1 MLLTS
6 RVAEEFRRRLSLDLP
21 WTTILKVIAAAALVW
36 LWLQLV
42 QLVLVLVVAVL
53 LAVTLDPVMEWFERR
68 GWPRWRA
75 ALLIFLAL
83 LAAIGGFGWLAWNSV
98 SDQAALA
105 GKHLAHV
112 QQDVLDKVPQWIQD
126 AVGDAGSGEGLSG
139 NVTAWVL
146 GVGRSAVSALV
157 VSVLGLILTMYLVI
171 EAQTTRDWVMA
182 FVPKDK
188 RGRARQTLEEAQR
201 VVFAYVAGN
210 VLTSVL
216 AGLFVFVLLTIAT
229 VPSALLLALIAAL
242 FDFVPVLGFIVSGI
256 FAVAMALI
264 VSPTTALIVGGLYV
278 CYHLLENYVLSPWAY
293 GDRLKLSNVAVIL
306 AFAVGATLAGVIGA
320 LIALPIAAAYPAIE
334 RIWLRDALPPE
345 TVGEHRAIETKGA

>member
-75 ALLIFLAL
+75 ALLIFAAL

-105 GKHLAHV
+105 GKHLSHI
-112 QQDVLDKVPQWIQD
+112 QQDVVDRVPQWIQD
-126 AVGDAGSGEGLSG
+126 AVGGAGNGEGLSG

-157 VSVLGLILTMYLVI
+157 VSVLGLILTMYLSSRAGDPRLGDGVRP
-171 EAQTTRDWVMA
+171 EGQARPRQADA
-182 FVPKDK
+182 
-188 RGRARQTLEEAQR
+188 RGSAACRVRVRRRERADVGACRAVRLRPADDCQGALGFAPRAHRRAVRLRPRARIHRLGDLRGGDGAHR
-201 VVFAYVAGN
+201 VARR
-210 VLTSVL
+210 
-216 AGLFVFVLLTIAT
+216 
-229 VPSALLLALIAAL
+229 P
-242 FDFVPVLGFIVSGI
+242 
-256 FAVAMALI
+256 
-264 VSPTTALIVGGLYV
+264 
-278 CYHLLENYVLSPWAY
+278 
-293 GDRLKLSNVAVIL
+293 R
-306 AFAVGATLAGVIGA
+306 
-320 LIALPIAAAYPAIE
+320 
-334 RIWLRDALPPE
+334 
-345 TVGEHRAIETKGA
+345 